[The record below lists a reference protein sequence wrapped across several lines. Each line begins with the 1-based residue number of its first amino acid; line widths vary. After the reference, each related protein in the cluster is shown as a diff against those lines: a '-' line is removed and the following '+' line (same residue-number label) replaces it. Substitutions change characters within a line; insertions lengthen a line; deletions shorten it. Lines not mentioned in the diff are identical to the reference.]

1 MAMRVA
7 GNIFTERNIPQSPF
21 TDESHAVFYRSANA
35 LPSTQLRVRSFRPR
49 KLLILTSASDMADGT
64 CSARTLPSSE
74 HTSLK
79 KELAEL
85 KLLVE
90 QKEKELKA
98 AKKEEKKQMKV
109 GFKERKKVVKASKD
123 CESSESSSSSESSG
137 DRCEST
143 RMRMVRS
150 WQPVLGITGEVGT
163 SLVPLQGLATLA
175 SKSDHQVS
183 GSVSLCGVS
192 GAVVSLVR
200 TDEHGLGQKVT
211 SDELLDEHEKEVSGK
226 VMLKGRLESVKS
238 SVASFTCPLRGDQ
251 SPNRIEVCVGGKC
264 KKAGSDLL
272 LQELREGANPQQHS
286 HVGVDDAKFI
296 LASHFD
302 FAPSPSARPSL
313 PVASGLDVAVKEY
326 VSSD

>member
-1 MAMRVA
+1 
-7 GNIFTERNIPQSPF
+7 
-21 TDESHAVFYRSANA
+21 
-35 LPSTQLRVRSFRPR
+35 
-49 KLLILTSASDMADGT
+49 MADGT
-64 CSARTLPSSE
+64 CSARTLPSTE

-85 KLLVE
+85 KLLVK

-98 AKKEEKKQMKV
+98 AKKEEKKKMKL
-109 GFKERKKVVKASKD
+109 GLKERKKVVKASKD
-123 CESSESSSSSESSG
+123 CESSESSSSSEWSG
-137 DRCEST
+137 DGCEST

-150 WQPVLGITGEVGT
+150 WQPVLGITGEVAT
-163 SLVPLQGLATLA
+163 SLDPLQGLATLA

-192 GAVVSLVR
+192 GAVVSPVR
-200 TDEHGLGQKVT
+200 TDEHDLGQKVT

-226 VMLKGRLESVKS
+226 VMLKGQLESVKS
-238 SVASFTCPLRGDQ
+238 SVASFTCPLRADE
-251 SPNRIEVCVGGKC
+251 SPNRIEVYVGGKC

-272 LQELREGANPQQHS
+272 LQELRSHVTNGCNVEAVPYKCMGKCSMAINMKVYREGANPQQHS

-296 LASHFD
+296 LASHFG

-313 PVASGLDVAVKEY
+313 PVTSGLDVAVKEH

>member
-7 GNIFTERNIPQSPF
+7 GNIFTERNILQSPF
-21 TDESHAVFYRSANA
+21 TDQSHVVFYHSAIA
-35 LPSTQLRVRSFRPR
+35 LPSTQLRVSSFRPR
-49 KLLILTSASDMADGT
+49 NLLMLTSARDMADGT
-64 CSARTLPSSE
+64 CSARTLPSTE

-85 KLLVE
+85 KLLVK

-98 AKKEEKKQMKV
+98 AKKEEKKKMKV
-109 GFKERKKVVKASKD
+109 GLKERKKVVKASKD
-123 CESSESSSSSESSG
+123 CQSSESSSSSESSG
-137 DRCEST
+137 DRC
-143 RMRMVRS
+143 
-150 WQPVLGITGEVGT
+150 
-163 SLVPLQGLATLA
+163 
-175 SKSDHQVS
+175 
-183 GSVSLCGVS
+183 
-192 GAVVSLVR
+192 AVVSPVR

-238 SVASFTCPLRGDQ
+238 PVASFTCSLRADQ

-272 LQELREGANPQQHS
+272 LQQLRSHVTNGCNVEAVPCKCMGTMLNGHKHEGLQAGSMAVPHQHS

-296 LASHFD
+296 LASHFG

-313 PVASGLDVAVKEY
+313 PVASGLDVAVKEH